1 VLAAI
6 VLVTLPEFGRAFA
19 EFRMLIFGMAMV
31 GIMVWRPR
39 GLLAQ
44 RAPSIRLGDARAG

>member
-1 VLAAI
+1 
-6 VLVTLPEFGRAFA
+6 
-19 EFRMLIFGMAMV
+19 MLIFGAAMV

-44 RAPSIRLGDARAG
+44 RAPSLRLPPPASA